1 MGVVVVVVMEEGED
15 TWVEAVMEEEEAVM
29 EEGEALMEEEDTW
42 VEVVMEEE
50 EVVGFHL
57 LGLINRLLLM
67 ERRYTH
73 MHTHSYV
80 IT

>member
-15 TWVEAVMEEEEAVM
+15 TRVEVVMEEE
-29 EEGEALMEEEDTW
+29 EEEDTW
-42 VEVVMEEE
+42 VEVCMEEEPGMEE

-57 LGLINRLLLM
+57 LGLINHPLLK

-73 MHTHSYV
+73 MHTLSYV